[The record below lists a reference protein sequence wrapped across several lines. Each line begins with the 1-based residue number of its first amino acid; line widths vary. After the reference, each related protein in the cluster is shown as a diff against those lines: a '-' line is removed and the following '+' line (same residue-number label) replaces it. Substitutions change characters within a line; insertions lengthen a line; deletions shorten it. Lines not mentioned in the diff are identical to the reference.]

1 MKIDVQSIIQLNN
14 HYLFIFFLE
23 LIEMLTSLPAEIIF
37 EHWLFCFTKINK
49 LSFKASLALQSNV
62 YVTKCFQN
70 FWYLNC

>member
-1 MKIDVQSIIQLNN
+1 
-14 HYLFIFFLE
+14 
-23 LIEMLTSLPAEIIF
+23 MLTSLPAEIIF

>member
-1 MKIDVQSIIQLNN
+1 MKIDVQNIIQLKNN
-14 HYLFIFFLE
+14 YVHFFLE

-62 YVTKCFQN
+62 YITKCFQN